1 MLSLAYSAAMLG
13 IEGYVVRVEADSA
26 AGTPGFS
33 IIGLPDRALGEARE
47 RVRAAILNSGFSY
60 PAGRLLVNLSP
71 ADVRKAGPAFDL
83 AIALALMGIDE
94 QLDAPALQSFIALGE
109 LALDGRLQPVSG
121 ILPMVLGARNA
132 GFSKLIVP
140 LRNADEAALVSGI
153 ELFAIDSLRSA
164 VAVVMGHGAKW
175 RRRIASAILEPND
188 EAVHGDL
195 ADVRGQLAAKRA
207 LEIAAAGGHNLLLVG
222 PPGCGK
228 TMLARRL
235 PSILPPMSLAE
246 ALEVT
251 KIYSVAGLLLGRP
264 GIVRARPFRFPHH
277 TISQTALVG
286 GGALVKPGEISLAHH
301 GVLFLDE
308 LPEFNRSA
316 IEVMRQPLEEGT
328 VTVARAAGTFT
339 YPARFQLVASMNPC
353 PCGYRGSRGAEC
365 RCDDAMVAK
374 YVGKLS
380 GPLLDRIDLQIELAR
395 VPFDDMVR
403 FDDGERSA
411 SIRCRVIAA
420 REIQGT
426 RFTATALTCNAE
438 IPGNAMRRYCTLDEP
453 ALRLLAHAS
462 AKRQFSARALDRIA
476 RVARTIADLG
486 GNAAIG
492 SEHVAEAIA
501 YRSLERLGAYGS
513 GASNWGIASPSR
525 NAASSPGENCKPA
538 QNAPK
543 SPYRAL
549 ASSKRIS

>member
-1 MLSLAYSAAMLG
+1 MLSLSFSAAMLG

-26 AGTPGFS
+26 PGTPGFL

-47 RVRAAILNSGFSY
+47 RVRAAILNSGFAY

-71 ADVRKAGPAFDL
+71 ADVRKGGPAFDL

-94 QLDAPALQSFIALGE
+94 QIEHSALREFIALGE
-109 LALDGRLQPVSG
+109 LALDGKLQPVSG
-121 ILPMVLGARNA
+121 ILPMVLGARSA
-132 GFSKLIVP
+132 GFTKLIVP
-140 LRNADEAALVSGI
+140 AGNSDEAALVAGI
-153 ELFAIDSLRSA
+153 ELYAVDSLRSA
-164 VAVVMGHGAKW
+164 VAVLCGHGARW
-175 RRRIASAILEPND
+175 RKRTADPVLEPAD
-188 EAVHGDL
+188 EIVHGDL

-235 PSILPPMSLAE
+235 PSILPAMCLHE

-251 KIYSVAGLLLGRP
+251 KIYSVAGLLLGRA

-308 LPEFNRSA
+308 FPEFTRSA

-328 VTVARAAGTFT
+328 VTIARAAGTFT

-353 PCGYRGSRGAEC
+353 PCGYRGTRSAEC
-365 RCDDAMVAK
+365 RCDDGMVAK
-374 YVGKLS
+374 YVSKLS
-380 GPLLDRIDLQIELAR
+380 GPLLDRIDLQIEIAR

-403 FDDGERSA
+403 YESAERSA
-411 SIRCRVIAA
+411 VIRGRVVAA
-420 REIQGT
+420 RERQGR
-426 RFTATALTCNAE
+426 RFSGSSLLRNAE
-438 IPGNAMRRYCTLDEP
+438 VPGNAMRRYCALDE
-453 ALRLLAHAS
+453 AAMRLLAHAS
-462 AKRQFSARALDRIA
+462 ARRQFSARALDRIA
-476 RVARTIADLG
+476 RVARTIADLAG
-486 GNAAIG
+486 DDAIG
-492 SEHVAEAIA
+492 SAHVAEAIQ
-501 YRSLERLGAYGS
+501 YRSLERLGT
-513 GASNWGIASPSR
+513 
-525 NAASSPGENCKPA
+525 AA
-538 QNAPK
+538 
-543 SPYRAL
+543 
-549 ASSKRIS
+549 

>member
-1 MLSLAYSAAMLG
+1 VLSLAFSAAMLG

-26 AGTPGFS
+26 AGSPAVV

-47 RVRAAILNSGFSY
+47 RVRAAIVNSGFAY

-94 QLDAPALQSFIALGE
+94 QIEATVLREFIALGE
-109 LALDGRLQPVSG
+109 LALDGQLQPVTG

-132 GFSKLIVP
+132 GFTKLIVP
-140 LRNADEAALVSGI
+140 TSNADEAALVTGM
-153 ELFAIDSLRSA
+153 ELYAVDSLHA
-164 VAVVMGHGAKW
+164 AICVLAGNGAKW
-175 RRRIASAILEPND
+175 RRRSGAAVLD
-188 EAVHGDL
+188 GADDQVHGDL

-235 PSILPPMSLAE
+235 PSILPAMSLQE

-251 KIYSVAGLLLGRP
+251 KIYSVAGLLVGRA
-264 GIVRARPFRFPHH
+264 GIVQARPFRFPHH

-308 LPEFNRSA
+308 LPEFTRSA
-316 IEVMRQPLEEGT
+316 IEVMRQPIEEGT
-328 VTVARAAGTFT
+328 VTIARAAGTFT

-353 PCGYRGSRGAEC
+353 PCGYRGTRSAEC

-374 YVGKLS
+374 YVSKLS
-380 GPLLDRIDLQIELAR
+380 GPLLDRIDLQIEIAR

-403 FDDGERSA
+403 YEGAEPSARIRER
-411 SIRCRVIAA
+411 VLAA
-420 REIQGT
+420 RERQRHRFLGT
-426 RFTATALTCNAE
+426 RLGCNAE
-438 IPGNAMRRYCTLDEP
+438 IPGNAMRRYCALDEP
-453 ALRLLAHAS
+453 AMRLLAHAS

-476 RVARTIADLG
+476 RVARTIADLAG
-486 GNAAIG
+486 LEAIRG
-492 SEHVAEAIA
+492 EHVAEAIQ
-501 YRSLERLGAYGS
+501 YRSLERLGA
-513 GASNWGIASPSR
+513 
-525 NAASSPGENCKPA
+525 AA
-538 QNAPK
+538 
-543 SPYRAL
+543 
-549 ASSKRIS
+549 

>member
-1 MLSLAYSAAMLG
+1 MLSVAFSAAMLG
-13 IEGYVVRVEADSA
+13 IEGYVVRVEADTA
-26 AGTPGFS
+26 AGTPHFT

-47 RVRAAILNSGFSY
+47 RVRAAIVNSGFAY
-60 PAGRLLVNLSP
+60 PPGRVLVNLSP

-83 AIALALMGIDE
+83 AIALALLGIDE
-94 QLDAPALQSFIALGE
+94 QIDVPSMREFIALGE
-109 LALDGRLQPVSG
+109 LALDGKLQPVSG

-132 GFSKLIVP
+132 GFTKLIVP
-140 LRNADEAALVSGI
+140 TANADEAALVGAI
-153 ELFAIDSLRSA
+153 ELYAVESLQDAIA
-164 VAVVMGHGAKW
+164 VIGGNGLKW
-175 RRRIASAILEPND
+175 RRRTSAPTLD
-188 EAVHGDL
+188 VADDVVHGDL

-207 LEIAAAGGHNLLLVG
+207 LEIAAAGGHNMLLVG

-235 PSILPPMSLAE
+235 PSILPAMSLNE

-251 KIYSVAGLLLGRP
+251 KIYSVAGLLVGRP

-308 LPEFNRSA
+308 LPEFSRSA

-328 VTVARAAGTFT
+328 VTIARAAGTFT

-353 PCGYRGSRGAEC
+353 PCGYRGTRNGEC

-374 YVGKLS
+374 YVSKLS
-380 GPLLDRIDLQIELAR
+380 GPLLDRIDLQIEIAR

-403 FDDGERSA
+403 YDGAEASTPIRERVVA
-411 SIRCRVIAA
+411 SRERQRA
-420 REIQGT
+420 RFSG
-426 RFTATALTCNAE
+426 TALACNAD
-438 IPGNAMRRYCTLDEP
+438 IPGNAMRRYCALDEP
-453 ALRLLAHAS
+453 AMRLLAHAS

-476 RVARTIADLG
+476 RVARTIADLTG
-486 GNAAIG
+486 EPAIRA
-492 SEHVAEAIA
+492 EHVAEAIR
-501 YRSLERLGAYGS
+501 YRSLERLGA
-513 GASNWGIASPSR
+513 
-525 NAASSPGENCKPA
+525 AA
-538 QNAPK
+538 
-543 SPYRAL
+543 
-549 ASSKRIS
+549 

>member
-1 MLSLAYSAAMLG
+1 MLSLAFSAAMLG

-26 AGTPGFS
+26 AGSPVFA

-47 RVRAAILNSGFSY
+47 RVRAAIFNSGFSY

-94 QLDAPALQSFIALGE
+94 QIDRAAMNEFIVLGE
-109 LALDGRLQPVSG
+109 LALDGKLQPVSG

-132 GFSKLIVP
+132 GFTKLIVP
-140 LRNADEAALVSGI
+140 AQNADEAALVAGV
-153 ELFAIDSLRSA
+153 ELYAVDSLRSA
-164 VAVVMGHGAKW
+164 VAVLGGHGAKW
-175 RRRIASAILEPND
+175 RRRTAAPMLDVAD
-188 EAVHGDL
+188 ELVHGDL
-195 ADVRGQLAAKRA
+195 ADIRGQLAAKRA

-235 PSILPPMSLAE
+235 PSILPAMSLHE

-251 KIYSVAGLLLGRP
+251 KIYSVAGLLVSRA

-308 LPEFNRSA
+308 LPEFTRSS

-328 VTVARAAGTFT
+328 VTIARAAGTFT

-353 PCGYRGSRGAEC
+353 PCGYRGVRSAEC
-365 RCDDAMVAK
+365 RCDEAMVAK

-380 GPLLDRIDLQIELAR
+380 GPLLDRIDLQIEIAR
-395 VPFDDMVR
+395 VPFDEMVR
-403 FDDGERSA
+403 YDGAEHSA
-411 SIRCRVIAA
+411 QIRDRVVAA
-420 REIQGT
+420 RERQRARFSGT
-426 RFTATALTCNAE
+426 TFSSNAE
-438 IPGNAMRRYCTLDEP
+438 IPGNAMRRYCALDEP
-453 ALRLLAHAS
+453 AMRLLAHAS

-476 RVARTIADLG
+476 RVARTIADLSWHRRYPG
-486 GNAAIG
+486 RARGRSDPVPQLG
-492 SEHVAEAIA
+492 EAG
-501 YRSLERLGAYGS
+501 RSS
-513 GASNWGIASPSR
+513 IT
-525 NAASSPGENCKPA
+525 
-538 QNAPK
+538 
-543 SPYRAL
+543 
-549 ASSKRIS
+549 

>member
-1 MLSLAYSAAMLG
+1 MLSLAFSAAMLG

-26 AGTPGFS
+26 AGTPHFV

-47 RVRAAILNSGFSY
+47 RVRAAIVNSGFAY
-60 PAGRLLVNLSP
+60 PAGKLLVNLAP
-71 ADVRKAGPAFDL
+71 ADVRKGGPAFDL
-83 AIALALMGIDE
+83 AIALALIGIDE
-94 QLDAPALQSFIALGE
+94 QLDRRALQQFIALGE
-109 LALDGRLQPVSG
+109 LALDGKLRPVSG
-121 ILPMVLGARNA
+121 ILPMVLGARQA
-132 GFSKLIVP
+132 GFTKLVVP
-140 LRNADEAALVSGI
+140 AHNADEAALVGGI
-153 ELFAIDSLRSA
+153 ELYAIDSLHAA
-164 VAVVMGHGAKW
+164 VAVIGGNGAKW
-175 RRRIASAILEPND
+175 RRRAGGPALHVAD
-188 EAVHGDL
+188 DRVHGDL

-235 PSILPPMSLAE
+235 PSILPAMSAHE

-251 KIYSVAGLLLGRP
+251 KIYSVAGLLVGRP
-264 GIVRARPFRFPHH
+264 GIVGARPFRFPHH

-328 VTVARAAGTFT
+328 VTIARASGTFT

-353 PCGYRGSRGAEC
+353 PCGYRGTRTVEC

-374 YVGKLS
+374 YVNKLS
-380 GPLLDRIDLQIELAR
+380 GPLLDRIDLQIEIAR

-403 FDDGERSA
+403 YDGAERSA
-411 SIRCRVIAA
+411 EIRRRVVAA
-420 REIQGT
+420 RERQQSRYAGAD
-426 RFTATALTCNAE
+426 FACNAG
-438 IPGNAMRRYCTLDEP
+438 IPANAIRRYCALDDA
-453 ALRLLAHAS
+453 ALRLLAVAS

-476 RVARTIADLG
+476 RVARTISDLAG
-486 GNAAIG
+486 DDAIAAR
-492 SEHVAEAIA
+492 HVAEAIQ
-501 YRSLERLGAYGS
+501 YRSLERLGA
-513 GASNWGIASPSR
+513 
-525 NAASSPGENCKPA
+525 AA
-538 QNAPK
+538 
-543 SPYRAL
+543 
-549 ASSKRIS
+549 

>member
-1 MLSLAYSAAMLG
+1 MLSLAFSAAMLG

-26 AGTPGFS
+26 PGTPGFV

-47 RVRAAILNSGFSY
+47 RVRAAIVNSGFAY

-71 ADVRKAGPAFDL
+71 ADVRKAGPAFDV

-94 QLDAPALQSFIALGE
+94 QIERAAMREFIALGE
-109 LALDGRLQPVSG
+109 LALDGKLQPVSG

-132 GFSKLIVP
+132 GFTKLIVP
-140 LRNADEAALVSGI
+140 ARNADEAALVGQI
-153 ELFAIDSLRSA
+153 ELYAVDSLQQV
-164 VAVVMGHGAKW
+164 VAVVSGHGAKW
-175 RRRIASAILEPND
+175 RRRTAAPVLDSVDAL
-188 EAVHGDL
+188 AHGDL
-195 ADVRGQLAAKRA
+195 ADVRGQIAAKRA

-235 PSILPPMSLAE
+235 PSILPPMSPHE

-251 KIYSVAGLLLGRP
+251 KIYSVAGLLVDRA

-286 GGALVKPGEISLAHH
+286 GGTLVKPGEISLAHH

-308 LPEFNRSA
+308 LPEFARSA
-316 IEVMRQPLEEGT
+316 IEVMRQPLEDGT
-328 VTVARAAGTFT
+328 VTIARASGTFT

-353 PCGYRGSRGAEC
+353 PCGYRGTRSAEC

-380 GPLLDRIDLQIELAR
+380 GPLLDRIDLQIEIGR

-403 FDDGERSA
+403 YDGAEHSSRILA
-411 SIRCRVIAA
+411 RVVAA
-420 REIQGT
+420 RERQRQ
-426 RFTATALTCNAE
+426 RFAGASLQCNAD
-438 IPGNAMRRYCTLDEP
+438 IPGNAMRRYCPLDES
-453 ALRLLAHAS
+453 AMRVLARAS

-476 RVARTIADLG
+476 RVARTISDLG
-486 GNAAIG
+486 AHGTIAA
-492 SEHVAEAIA
+492 EHVAEAIQ
-501 YRSLERLGAYGS
+501 YRSLERLGA
-513 GASNWGIASPSR
+513 
-525 NAASSPGENCKPA
+525 AA
-538 QNAPK
+538 
-543 SPYRAL
+543 
-549 ASSKRIS
+549 